1 MGYAREYKVSVIKFH
16 AKGNSIVKTAET
28 FSIGVETVVRWKREL
43 RDSGELHDR
52 KVQERGHL
60 RKVTPKGIEEFL
72 QQFPDGNQQEMAEYF
87 GCKPQA
93 VQVALKKFGYSKK
106 KNKSDITKPMK
117 ENVRYTWSKLPE

>member
-1 MGYAREYKVSVIKFH
+1 MGYAREYKILAIRFH

-52 KVQERGHL
+52 KVQNRDHL
-60 RKVTPKGIEEFL
+60 RKITPEGLEEFL
-72 QQFPDGNQQEMAEYF
+72 RKFPDGNQREMAKYF

-106 KNKSDITKPMK
+106 KNRSDTTKPTK
-117 ENVRYTWSKLPE
+117 ESARYIWSKLAE